1 MLADVVVVVEIYG
14 IIVQYMIQDKKSKIL
29 HLQLFQ

>member
-1 MLADVVVVVEIYG
+1 MLADAVVEEEFYG